1 MTLQIAISPCPN
13 DTFIFEH
20 LYLHPQLGE
29 HTLNFEFE
37 DIETLNF
44 KAQHQEADIV
54 KISYAQYFDIADH
67 YQLLESGSA
76 LGFGVG
82 PLLVT
87 RTPEANIPLQDLKVA
102 IPGIHTTAHFLLR
115 FAFPEIMHKMAMPFH
130 QIEEAV
136 LNGSCDAGLLI
147 HENRFTY
154 AQKGL
159 HLIKDLGQYWEEKTH
174 LPIPL
179 GGIAIK
185 RSLPVELKIQVESA
199 IQNSI
204 EKAHLRS
211 EPITPF
217 IASHAQ
223 EMDHEVMKQHIQLY
237 VNEYSLQIGEIGKAG
252 IFAMQKIL
260 APHFKQSIFIH

>member
-1 MTLQIAISPCPN
+1 MTLRVAISPCPN

-44 KAQHQEADIV
+44 KAQHQKADIV
-54 KISYAQYFDIADH
+54 KMSYAQYFDIADH

-87 RTPEANIPLQDLKVA
+87 RFHEENIPLEDLKVA
-102 IPGIHTTAHFLLR
+102 IPGMHTTAHFLLR
-115 FAFPEIMHKMAMPFH
+115 FTFPEIIDKMVMPFH

-159 HLIKDLGQYWEEKTH
+159 HLIMDLGQYWEEKTH

-179 GGIAIK
+179 GGIAIR
-185 RSLPVELKIQVESA
+185 RSLPDELKIQVESA
-199 IQNSI
+199 IRNSI
-204 EKAHLRS
+204 KKAQLRS

-223 EMDHEVMKQHIQLY
+223 EMDHEVMKKHIQLY
-237 VNEYSLQIGEIGKAG
+237 VNDYSLQIGEIGKAG
-252 IFAMQKIL
+252 ILAMQKIL
-260 APHFKQSIFIH
+260 APQFKQSIFIH